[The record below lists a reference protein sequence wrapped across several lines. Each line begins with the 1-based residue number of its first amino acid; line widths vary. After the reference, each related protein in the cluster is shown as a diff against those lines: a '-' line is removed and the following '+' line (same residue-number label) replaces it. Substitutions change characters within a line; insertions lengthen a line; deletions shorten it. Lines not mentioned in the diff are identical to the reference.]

1 MCLQCNSIS
10 CHSLALNFVLSI
22 KLLDSARVPSLFI
35 FFAEYFVL
43 YYSHHGK
50 HILLITDAHFD
61 DGTHKLPVIFDV
73 NNRCS
78 LLLMATSLTS
88 LRRLLAGGVKTDAL
102 QLTAPPVS

>member
-1 MCLQCNSIS
+1 M
-10 CHSLALNFVLSI
+10 F
-22 KLLDSARVPSLFI
+22 LLSLF

-78 LLLMATSLTS
+78 LLLLLATS

>member
-1 MCLQCNSIS
+1 MFLLCLY
-10 CHSLALNFVLSI
+10 FLS
-22 KLLDSARVPSLFI
+22 
-35 FFAEYFVL
+35 EYFVL

-78 LLLMATSLTS
+78 LLLLATSLTS

-102 QLTAPPVS
+102 QLTAPPVSWG